1 MKEALTST
9 TIINIVLI
17 FMVIVFAFILGII
30 AYYKAFKVN
39 KSILAIIEKYEG
51 YNVLSEEE
59 IGKTLNSA
67 GYGVMANEGA
77 ACPKKDGQDAI
88 ETNSN
93 YKYCVYYFEN
103 DTEDS
108 KNNYYSYGII
118 TYIKIDFPIAN
129 LFIRIPLYSKSNRIF
144 RFSN

>member
-1 MKEALTST
+1 MKEAITST
-9 TIINIVLI
+9 TIINIVVI

-51 YNVLSEEE
+51 YNNLSQKE
-59 IGKTLNSA
+59 IDETLDSA
-67 GYGVMANEGA
+67 GYGVGASEGA
-77 ACPKKDGQDAI
+77 ACPVKDGQPAI
-88 ETNSN
+88 ANSSD
-93 YKYCVYYFEN
+93 YKYCVYYFDHDTDDN
-103 DTEDS
+103 DD
-108 KNNYYSYGII
+108 NYYSYGIT

-129 LFIRIPLYSKSNRIF
+129 LFIRIPLYSKSNRIY